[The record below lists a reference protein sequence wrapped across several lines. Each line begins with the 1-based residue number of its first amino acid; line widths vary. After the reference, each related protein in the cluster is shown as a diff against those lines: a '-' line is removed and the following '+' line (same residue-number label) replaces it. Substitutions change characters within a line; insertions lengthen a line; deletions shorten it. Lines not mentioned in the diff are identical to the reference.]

1 MKKDFFV
8 FQEGKR
14 LDRWLAKASGIPRNQ
29 IQIYIK
35 EEKVL
40 VNSRRTKAS
49 YKICM
54 GDHIEIRLPPK
65 GKLQA
70 QDIDVDIIYQDE
82 ELLVVNKS
90 PNMVV
95 HPAPGHM
102 DRTLVN
108 ALLPL
113 IDPNAGDPQR
123 PGIVH
128 RLDKGTSGLLVV
140 ARTPSTTNFLIEQF
154 AARTI
159 KREYLALVWGIPKPI
174 KSFIEA
180 PIGRSNNNRK
190 RMAVVEDGKYA
201 KTNYHVLAYTQTSTP
216 ISLVRCKL
224 ETGRTHQIRVHLRAK
239 NNPLLCDP
247 TYGFSKAPKF
257 GQTKL
262 SAIDRPLLHAQT
274 LGFIHPTK
282 GEMNFSVPPP
292 DDFMRVLEWLQFPF
306 ENLSL

>member
-8 FQEGKR
+8 FQSGKR
-14 LDRWLAKASGIPRNQ
+14 LDRWLAKATGIPRNQ

-35 EEKVL
+35 EETVL
-40 VNSRRTKAS
+40 VNSRITKAS
-49 YKICM
+49 YKLNM
-54 GDHIEIRLPPK
+54 GDHIELRLSPK
-65 GKLQA
+65 GQLEA
-70 QDIDVDIIYQDE
+70 QDIAVDIVYQDE
-82 ELLVVNKS
+82 EIIVVNKS
-90 PNMVV
+90 PDMVV
-95 HPAPGHM
+95 HPAPGHV
-102 DRTLVN
+102 DGTLVN

-113 IDPNAGDPQR
+113 IDPDAGDPQR

-140 ARTPSTTNFLIEQF
+140 AKTAKTADFLIEQF

-174 KSFIEA
+174 TGFIEA

-201 KTNYHVLAYTQTSTP
+201 KTNYHVLAYTPTSTP
-216 ISLVRCKL
+216 ISLVRCRL
-224 ETGRTHQIRVHLRAK
+224 ETGRTHQIRVHLRSK
-239 NNPLLCDP
+239 NHPLLCDP
-247 TYGFSKAPKF
+247 TYGFAKPPKF

-262 SAIDRPLLHAQT
+262 AAIAHPLLHAQT
-274 LGFIHPTK
+274 LGFLHPTK

-292 DDFMRVLEWLQFPF
+292 EEFMQVLKWLQFPF
-306 ENLSL
+306 ENLAL